1 MKRLIAMILCVVAGM
16 QPLMVYAADTEASGA
31 SSAAAK
37 PAPSY
42 APLSADELQALQS
55 RAASTP
61 SLSKQVGTGC
71 QSVCDQ
77 TDPTTGQPVCHQV
90 CDQPAAPA
98 AADTSDQD
106 AAAAAIV
113 IILVCVAVAVAVA
126 AAGSSSSSSGLIALM
141 H

>member
-55 RAASTP
+55 RAAGTP
-61 SLSKQVGTGC
+61 SLSKQIGTGC

-90 CDQPAAPA
+90 CDQPAAA

-126 AAGSSSSSSGLIALM
+126 AAGSSSTSSGLLALM